1 MRLIILNL
9 VLLSSLFGI
18 WLTQEQA
25 VLSPPFK
32 TASLGWKIN
41 YPFDDSYI
49 IRGDGDKWKFWFRV
63 DLLTDDT
70 TLFLDD
76 STFNYKGDDLYVSDF
91 IFSKNGNKIL
101 IKTDSKQIWRHS
113 TEGTYYVYDRIS
125 EHLMPLTEDNSK
137 LRNVKFSPDEKNIA
151 FIKSDNNIYVFNI
164 QTKRQKKLTTSGSET
179 ISNGH
184 FGWLYEEELTGF
196 DGYRWSPDSENI
208 AYWEEDESKVPEYSL
223 INDLGLYPKVTKIRY
238 PKVGQT
244 NPSLRIGVIRVKGA
258 GKKWISGAFTNDDYL
273 PWMEWVNNDRLGFTK
288 MGRRQKKWDLF
299 ISNKA
304 NGSSHKILS
313 ESDPNGWVDN
323 HGEIYF
329 LKDGKVLWISENS
342 KFKHIWISKHSGSKK
357 WALTEGEWEVSKVVY
372 INEKENVVYFIGNKE
387 SVFDQNLYS
396 IRLDGTD
403 LKLLTREAGFHN
415 VEVTNSGKYFIDSYS
430 SSKNPMKIA
439 LRELKTGKTIRVLK
453 ETDVQQY
460 VKYEWSYPNITSFK
474 SLDKSV
480 DLYASIIFP
489 PDFSKNKS
497 YPVIIH
503 GYGMPGTQLVWNKWG
518 KTFDQ
523 YLAQQ
528 GYIVFSMDTRGMSGR
543 GEDFKNYSYG
553 DMAKYLAGDQIA
565 GIKYLTSKKYVDKS
579 RIGAWGW
586 SGGGYFT
593 CLMLTKNAEYFKA
606 GVAIAPCTDFRLYD
620 TAYTERSMGLLSEN
634 KKGYDST
641 NTLNWIN
648 KMKGKLL
655 IMHGSEDD
663 NVHSQHTTH
672 FINKALRA
680 NKNVVW
686 HQYPGRNHGIYGGGA
701 RKDLYNKMIE
711 FFRENL

>member
-1 MRLIILNL
+1 MKCIIFNIIL
-9 VLLSSLFGI
+9 LSPLFGI

-25 VLSPPFK
+25 VLTTPFK

-41 YPFDDSYI
+41 YPLDDSFI
-49 IRGDGDKWKFWFRV
+49 IKGSGDKWRSWFRV
-63 DLLTDDT
+63 DLLKSDT

-76 STFNYKGDDLYVSDF
+76 SAFNYKGDDLLVSDLT
-91 IFSKNGNKIL
+91 FSKNANKIL
-101 IKTDSKQIWRHS
+101 IKTDSKQIWRYS
-113 TEGTYYVYDRIS
+113 TEGTYYVFDRLS
-125 EHLMPLTEDNSK
+125 KKLMPLTDDNSN

-151 FIKSDNNIYVFNI
+151 FVKKDNNIYVFNFKS
-164 QTKRQKKLTTSGSET
+164 KRQKRLTSSGSAT

-196 DGYRWSPDSENI
+196 DGYRWSPDGENI

-223 INDLGLYPKVTKIRY
+223 INDLGLYPKITKIRY
-238 PKVGQT
+238 PKVGQN
-244 NPSLRIGVIRVKGA
+244 NPSLRIGVARVKGA
-258 GKKWISGAFTNDDYL
+258 GKKWISGALTNDDYL
-273 PWMEWVNNDRLGFTK
+273 PWMEWVDNDRLGFTK
-288 MGRRQKKWDLF
+288 MGRRQKNWDLF
-299 ISNKA
+299 IANKS
-304 NGSSHKILS
+304 NGSSSKIIS

-329 LKDGKVLWISENS
+329 LNNGKILWISEKS

-357 WALTEGEWEVSKVVY
+357 WALTEGSWEVSKIVY
-372 INEKENVVYFIGNKE
+372 INEKESLVYFIANKE
-387 SVFDQNLYS
+387 SVFGQNFYS
-396 IRLDGTD
+396 IGLDGTD
-403 LKLLTREAGFHN
+403 LRLLAGESGVHN
-415 VEVTNSGKYFIDSYS
+415 IEITSSGEYFIDSYS
-430 SSKNPMKIA
+430 SLKKPKKIT
-439 LRELKTGKTIRVLK
+439 LRELKTGKIIRTLK
-453 ETDVQQY
+453 ETKLDQFTQ
-460 VKYEWSYPNITSFK
+460 YEWSYPNIISFP
-474 SLDKSV
+474 SEDKSV
-480 DLYASIIFP
+480 TLDASIVFP
-489 PDFSKNKS
+489 PNFSKNTL

-503 GYGMPGTQLVWNKWG
+503 GYGMPGTQIVWNKWG

-553 DMAKYLAGDQIA
+553 DMSKYLARDQIA
-565 GIKYLTSKKYVDKS
+565 GIKYLQSKKYVDKN

-593 CLMLTKNAEYFKA
+593 CLMLTKNGEYFKA

-648 KMKGKLL
+648 RMSGKLL

-663 NVHSQHTTH
+663 NVHSQHTTQ

-680 NKNVVW
+680 KKEVAW

-701 RKDLYNKMIE
+701 RKDLYGKMIQ